1 MEVWQVILYG
11 FAAVLALRSLTGLM
25 VRHRMTL
32 DRDQAQRDEAQRLE
46 EEQAQAEAASAVKS
60 PAPRRNGHAA

>member
-1 MEVWQVILYG
+1 MDVWQVILYG
-11 FAAVLALRSLTGLM
+11 FAAMLALRSLTGLM

-32 DRDQAQRDEAQRLE
+32 DREQAQKDEAQRLE
-46 EEQAQAEAASAVKS
+46 EEQAQAEAAAATKN